1 MSSIL
6 GEIKIY
12 AASANKDLAA
22 AIAKLLNVKIGET
35 ELKNFPD
42 GETYVRIKES
52 IRNAD
57 VFIIQSTST
66 PVNEHLMELLIMIDA
81 MKRTSAGRITAVI
94 PYYGYCRQDRKDKT
108 REPISAKLVANLLTT
123 AGADRVLSMDLHSP
137 QLQGFFDIP
146 LDYLRGRDIF
156 ASYCLQR
163 LRGDFSDVVVVSPD
177 VGSVARSRTFAKVL
191 EKYAEKIGKP
201 VAVPLAIVDKRRIS
215 GTETEQE
222 HFIGEVDGKIAV
234 MLDDILSTGGT
245 LCKAAARA
253 KAEGAKAVFACVTHP
268 VLVKDEHTDA
278 VDIIENS
285 VLEEIVCLDTIS
297 IPDWKPHEHIT
308 LDMESTATATCI
320 PHLRETIG
328 KETGPKIKV
337 LSAAEIIAKAI
348 KCIHSG
354 ESIAAW
360 RYVELPK

>member
-1 MSSIL
+1 MIL
-6 GEIKIY
+6 ANEEIKIF
-12 AASANKDLAA
+12 AASANQDLAA
-22 AIAKLLNVKIGET
+22 SIARLLKVKIGEA

-52 IRNAD
+52 VRNTD
-57 VFIIQSTST
+57 VFIVQSTST

-146 LDYLRGRDIF
+146 LDYLRGQDIF
-156 ASYCLQR
+156 ASYCVQR

-177 VGSVARSRTFAKVL
+177 VGSVARSRKFAKKL
-191 EKYAEKIGKP
+191 EEYAELLGKP
-201 VAVPLAIVDKRRIS
+201 VIVPLAIVDKRRIS

-253 KAEGAKAVFACVTHP
+253 KAEGARAVFACVTHP
-268 VLVKDEHTDA
+268 VLVEDA
-278 VDIIENS
+278 AKTIEAS
-285 VLEEIVCLDTIS
+285 VLEEIVCLDTIN
-297 IPDWKPHEHIT
+297 IPNSKPHEHVA
-308 LDMESTATATCI
+308 LDMEATPDNTNI
-320 PHLRETIG
+320 PHIRDTMG
-328 KETGPKIKV
+328 KGTGPKLKV

-360 RYVELPK
+360 RNVELPE